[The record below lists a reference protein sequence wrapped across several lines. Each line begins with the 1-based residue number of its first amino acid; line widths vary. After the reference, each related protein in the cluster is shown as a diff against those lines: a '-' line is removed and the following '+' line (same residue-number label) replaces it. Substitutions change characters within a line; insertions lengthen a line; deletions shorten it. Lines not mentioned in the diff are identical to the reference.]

1 MKIELL
7 SITPDSEKLIEL
19 AGRTAYQSQD
29 KINIVSAHSFVTK
42 IIKLGHESVLEHA
55 YATIRAGGLSRAL
68 THQLVRH
75 RLVAYTQK
83 SQRYVGEDG
92 FGYVVPPS
100 IGQGSHVNMVIYR
113 GVMEVVRD
121 AYNKL
126 IALGVPKED
135 ARFVLTNATESE
147 IVISTNFRQWR
158 HMIKLRTSRH
168 AQWEIRKMFTK
179 ILDILYI
186 EAPAVFED
194 LR

>member
-1 MKIELL
+1 
-7 SITPDSEKLIEL
+7 
-19 AGRTAYQSQD
+19 
-29 KINIVSAHSFVTK
+29 
-42 IIKLGHESVLEHA
+42 
-55 YATIRAGGLSRAL
+55 
-68 THQLVRH
+68 
-75 RLVAYTQK
+75 
-83 SQRYVGEDG
+83 
-92 FGYVVPPS
+92 
-100 IGQGSHVNMVIYR
+100 MVIYR